1 MGSFLSEVRESASGK
16 GLFATFDIP
25 AGVVVE
31 GFEGKQMRYDEVPEN
46 RIRYVLV
53 LGGGLCIDPETD
65 GQFANHSCDPNC
77 VMGDDR
83 MLRTIRPVK
92 KGEELTY
99 CYNPLYEEEDPSD
112 FHWDPR
118 WDFDCQCG
126 APGCQGRID
135 RYVRPRG
142 DGPR

>member
-53 LGGGLCIDPETD
+53 LGGGLCIDP
-65 GQFANHSCDPNC
+65 
-77 VMGDDR
+77 
-83 MLRTIRPVK
+83 
-92 KGEELTY
+92 GEELTY
-99 CYNPLYEEEDPSD
+99 CYNPLYEEEDPSA